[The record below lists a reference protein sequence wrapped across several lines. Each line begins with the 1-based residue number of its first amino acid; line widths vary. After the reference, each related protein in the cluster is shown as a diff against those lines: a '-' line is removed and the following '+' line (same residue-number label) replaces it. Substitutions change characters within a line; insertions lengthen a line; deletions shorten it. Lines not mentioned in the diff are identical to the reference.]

1 MLPEDEAWRVRWRKD
16 GGPIMRLPV
25 VMPLFKHLPQ
35 RLWVLAFL
43 RTYAKKG
50 ELSLLNELYDYLP
63 DDVAAELRAPK
74 PVGVVVLGDASVGK
88 TSLIK
93 ALLGGARDEVGLL
106 ISLLKSH
113 SPVLLVSITTWS
125 FS

>member
-1 MLPEDEAWRVRWRKD
+1 MQVLPEDEAWRVRWRRD

-50 ELSLLNELYDYLP
+50 ELSLLNELRENSPNSL
-63 DDVAAELRAPK
+63 VQT
-74 PVGVVVLGDASVGK
+74 SV
-88 TSLIK
+88 S
-93 ALLGGARDEVGLL
+93 
-106 ISLLKSH
+106 S
-113 SPVLLVSITTWS
+113 
-125 FS
+125 